1 MNYRKLRIA
10 WSTICGILCLLLLA
24 LWIMSYM
31 RLDQVLG
38 PISATEYVG
47 CTSAVG
53 ELRFGKSNDPALRRL
68 FSARS
73 AHRGFPLSAGSRGH
87 GPFFPASV
95 PDSPDGKL
103 ITWPRLNLN
112 MGVRPPGVTHDEL
125 IVPYWLVVALTA
137 TLAAA
142 PWLRWRFS
150 LRTLLIGMTVA
161 AVALG
166 LIFTLAR

>member
-1 MNYRKLRIA
+1 MKHRKLRIA
-10 WSTICGILCLLLLA
+10 WSIVWGGVSLLLVG
-24 LWIMSYM
+24 LWMLSYWRM
-31 RLDQVLG
+31 DQILG

-53 ELRFGKSNDPALRRL
+53 ELRFGKSNDPVLRRL
-68 FSARS
+68 FNNQS

-103 ITWPRLNLN
+103 ITRPRLNLN
-112 MGVRPPGVTHDEL
+112 WGVHPPGITHDEL
-125 IVPYWLVVALTA
+125 IIPYWLVVTLTA

-142 PWLRWRFS
+142 PWFRWRFS
-150 LRTLLIGMTVA
+150 LRTLLIAITAVA
-161 AVALG
+161 ALLG
-166 LIFTLAR
+166 LIALSQ